1 MLNTTKD
8 KKRASIYYKRMNPPI
23 TSDLS
28 LYQLTQTTDPH
39 LSPLTVSASR
49 FREWVDT
56 SIQFLIDQQIQ
67 ATIWAKLP
75 PHSRWWTTLESYY
88 QEGLAQHI
96 YRCLISRSSGTSPSR
111 QSSHRNHSLSD
122 GLTPIVLETSAQLDE
137 RDWFH
142 YCD

>member
-1 MLNTTKD
+1 MLNSTKD

-75 PHSRWWTTLESYY
+75 PPFSLVDNLRKLLSRGSCSTHL
-88 QEGLAQHI
+88 
-96 YRCLISRSSGTSPSR
+96 
-111 QSSHRNHSLSD
+111 SLS
-122 GLTPIVLETSAQLDE
+122 
-137 RDWFH
+137 
-142 YCD
+142 Y